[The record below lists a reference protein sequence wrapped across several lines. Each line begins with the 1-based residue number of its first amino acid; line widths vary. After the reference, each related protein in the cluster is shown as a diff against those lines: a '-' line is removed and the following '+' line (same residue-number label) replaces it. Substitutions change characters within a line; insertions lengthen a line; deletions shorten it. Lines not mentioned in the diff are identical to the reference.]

1 MSSGLTAGR
10 PSRTGSNPAKTLS
23 ILAGNEEKSRV
34 NFDLPTSKHRA
45 LKAYAASQGK
55 TIKELLTDYIDQL
68 PLNP

>member
-23 ILAGNEEKSRV
+23 ILAGDEKPARV
-34 NFDLPTSKHRA
+34 NFELAPAKHRA

-68 PLNP
+68 PLDV